1 MINASIYYRASDNVW
16 VVTLRVDT
24 SDEYECQVNAELCRT
39 AGQALDE
46 AMSMF

>member
-1 MINASIYYRASDNVW
+1 MINANISYRAPDNVW

-24 SDEYECQVNAELCRT
+24 SDEYYFLVNAELCRT